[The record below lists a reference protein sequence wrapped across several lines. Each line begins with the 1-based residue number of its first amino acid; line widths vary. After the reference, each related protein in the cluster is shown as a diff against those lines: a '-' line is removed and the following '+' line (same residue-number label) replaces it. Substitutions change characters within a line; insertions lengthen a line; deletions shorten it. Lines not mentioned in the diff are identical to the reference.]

1 MLEKLESILSLKQTS
16 NDYDWK
22 RVEDMFDIQFPSDY
36 KRFIDN
42 YGEGA
47 MNDFLWILSPFSE
60 YENLNTVN
68 KFNEMKDAYEAM
80 KKELPEICE
89 FEFWE
94 NGKGLFPWGITDNGD
109 ELFWNYT
116 ENYIDIVIFSSRYA
130 DKQVYRSG
138 AVEFLIGLLEKEK
151 KCSIFP
157 DDFIR
162 DENYYEL

>member
-1 MLEKLESILSLKQTS
+1 MI
-16 NDYDWK
+16 
-22 RVEDMFDIQFPSDY
+22 FCGFCP
-36 KRFIDN
+36 
-42 YGEGA
+42 
-47 MNDFLWILSPFSE
+47 PFSE
-60 YENLNTVN
+60 CENLNTVN
-68 KFNEMKDAYEAM
+68 KFNEIKDAYEVM

-162 DENYYEL
+162 EENYYEL